1 MMQKPGLPNQMLGG
15 YYQTKPNCN

>member
-1 MMQKPGLPNQMLGG
+1 MEKPGLPNQMLGG